1 MENPDLRLSDGER
14 ESVASRLRD
23 AAAEGRLDVA
33 EFGQRLDT
41 LFRAKTHGEVAVLTA
56 DLPVPAPPAPT
67 RARRAHRHLRRFAGS
82 VGTLWGIWA
91 VILVTGGGVQGWWPL
106 WVTVPWAIAEFV

>member
-1 MENPDLRLSDGER
+1 MENPGLRLSDHER

-33 EFGQRLDT
+33 EFGQRLDA
-41 LFRAKTHGEVAVLTA
+41 LFRAKTHGEAAGLTA
-56 DLPVPAPPAPT
+56 DLPTPT
-67 RARRAHRHLRRFAGS
+67 PSAEPRARRHHLRRFMGS

-106 WVTVPWAIAEFV
+106 WVTVPWAIASFV